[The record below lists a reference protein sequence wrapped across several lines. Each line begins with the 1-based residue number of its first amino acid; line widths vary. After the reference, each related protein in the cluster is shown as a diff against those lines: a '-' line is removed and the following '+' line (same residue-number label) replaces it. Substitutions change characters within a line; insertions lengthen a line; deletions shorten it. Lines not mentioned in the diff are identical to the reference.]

1 MLSPSSRGNLNIYIK
16 KKKKTFACTRWCP
29 EVANLYKCCLFALY
43 CQTVSMVD
51 IQPKSHDSGKT

>member
-1 MLSPSSRGNLNIYIK
+1 MSLELREFKHIYK
-16 KKKKTFACTRWCP
+16 KKRLACTVWCP

>member
-1 MLSPSSRGNLNIYIK
+1 MSLQLREFKHIY
-16 KKKKTFACTRWCP
+16 KKKTFACTVWCP